1 VFRLVLDVI
10 EVGDWHPE
18 PRCERGHDVVVGRQA
33 LRNCRFPETL
43 WRFFR
48 QLREACRIDKR
59 LQRRDQPVIPGR
71 TIIASQLSLPD
82 SRIGRN

>member
-1 VFRLVLDVI
+1 VLRLVLNVI

-18 PRCERGHDVVVGRQA
+18 PRSQRRHDVVVGRQA
-33 LRNCRFPETL
+33 FRNCRFPETL
-43 WRFFR
+43 RRFLR

-59 LQRRDQPVIPGR
+59 LQRREQPVIPGR